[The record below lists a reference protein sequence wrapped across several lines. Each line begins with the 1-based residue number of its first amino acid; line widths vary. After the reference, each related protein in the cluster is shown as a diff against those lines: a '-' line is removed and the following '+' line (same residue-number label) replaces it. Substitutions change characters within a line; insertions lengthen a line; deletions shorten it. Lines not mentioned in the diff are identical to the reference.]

1 MGVSMQQGMFS
12 GRLEFV
18 NLLIFVYQLLVN
30 VLRWICKNAEK
41 SSGRL
46 QPKSNAGNLEKTRE
60 VMRSKSGY
68 GQPSTI
74 NWLYV
79 ENLYTIIHYTY
90 VYVHYL
96 TFRSE

>member
-1 MGVSMQQGMFS
+1 MQQGVFS

-46 QPKSNAGNLEKTRE
+46 QP
-60 VMRSKSGY
+60 
-68 GQPSTI
+68 I
-74 NWLYV
+74 
-79 ENLYTIIHYTY
+79 
-90 VYVHYL
+90 
-96 TFRSE
+96 